1 MTGQNTFVWMALFAL
16 GAMVINSI
24 GSWVMYKN
32 REWAERNKEYFM
44 CFAAGML
51 ISSPLMVA
59 FPEALAL
66 NGHAGLAALVG
77 FIFMFFS
84 NEFIKYKTKEET
96 LAFGITALEG
106 IGLHSLLDGIIYTVT
121 FNVSV
126 FTGVMAGIGLVV
138 HEFAEGVIT
147 FSVLV
152 QGGVSHRKAFLY
164 AFFVA
169 SLTTPL
175 GAFLAFPF
183 VSTLSSQIL
192 GLALGFVVGVLI
204 YVSAS
209 HILPEAAIHEKRHS
223 YAAFLA
229 GIAVA
234 ILILLCE

>member
-24 GSWVMYKN
+24 GIWVMYKN

-126 FTGVMAGIGLVV
+126 FTGVMAGLGLVV

>member
-1 MTGQNTFVWMALFAL
+1 
-16 GAMVINSI
+16 
-24 GSWVMYKN
+24 MYKN

-126 FTGVMAGIGLVV
+126 FTGVMAGLGLVV

>member
-1 MTGQNTFVWMALFAL
+1 MTGQNIFVWMALFAL

-24 GSWVMYKN
+24 GIWVMYKN

-126 FTGVMAGIGLVV
+126 FTGVMAGLGLVV

>member
-24 GSWVMYKN
+24 GIWVMYKN

-126 FTGVMAGIGLVV
+126 FTGVMAGLGLVV

-209 HILPEAAIHEKRHS
+209 HILPEATIHEKRHS
-223 YAAFLA
+223 YVAFLA

>member
-24 GSWVMYKN
+24 GIWVMYKN

-126 FTGVMAGIGLVV
+126 FTGVMAGLGLVV

-192 GLALGFVVGVLI
+192 GLALGL
-204 YVSAS
+204 S
-209 HILPEAAIHEKRHS
+209 
-223 YAAFLA
+223 
-229 GIAVA
+229 
-234 ILILLCE
+234 

>member
-24 GSWVMYKN
+24 GIWVMYKN

-59 FPEALAL
+59 FPEALTL

-77 FIFMFFS
+77 FIFIFFS

-126 FTGVMAGIGLVV
+126 FTGVMAGLGLVV

>member
-1 MTGQNTFVWMALFAL
+1 MALFAL

-24 GSWVMYKN
+24 GIWVMYKN

-126 FTGVMAGIGLVV
+126 FTGVMAGLGLVV

>member
-24 GSWVMYKN
+24 GIWVMYKN

-126 FTGVMAGIGLVV
+126 FTGVMAGLGLVV

-183 VSTLSSQIL
+183 VSALSSQIL
-192 GLALGFVVGVLI
+192 GLALGFVVGV
-204 YVSAS
+204 
-209 HILPEAAIHEKRHS
+209 
-223 YAAFLA
+223 
-229 GIAVA
+229 
-234 ILILLCE
+234 

>member
-24 GSWVMYKN
+24 GIWVMYKN

-84 NEFIKYKTKEET
+84 NKFIKYKTKEET

-126 FTGVMAGIGLVV
+126 FTGVMAGLGLVV

-183 VSTLSSQIL
+183 VSALSSQIL

-209 HILPEAAIHEKRHS
+209 HILPEATIHEKRHS
-223 YAAFLA
+223 YVAFLA

>member
-24 GSWVMYKN
+24 GIWVMYKN

-77 FIFMFFS
+77 FIFIFFS

-126 FTGVMAGIGLVV
+126 FTGVMAGLGLVV